1 MLYCFYF
8 VVFLIPYGTVVYFV
22 ILFYC
27 ISFDHTIII
36 VLCFTVLTMLYSII
50 LKRYNGEVLKLLRSY
65 EKDDFKLSKSQADL
79 DFLISCQ
86 THNLIP
92 KFLQFKLYAKNI
104 CNRNEYKRYQK
115 RLLQG
120 EIDSKKSKIRSLK
133 NEVDT
138 ISRLNKICHMWISS
152 MLPW

>member
-1 MLYCFYF
+1 MLFFAF
-8 VVFLIPYGTVVYFV
+8 VL
-22 ILFYC
+22 LF
-27 ISFDHTIII
+27 ITKIRFPPHRS
-36 VLCFTVLTMLYSII
+36 LYSII

-120 EIDSKKSKIRSLK
+120 EIDSKTAKK
-133 NEVDT
+133 T
-138 ISRLNKICHMWISS
+138 G
-152 MLPW
+152 